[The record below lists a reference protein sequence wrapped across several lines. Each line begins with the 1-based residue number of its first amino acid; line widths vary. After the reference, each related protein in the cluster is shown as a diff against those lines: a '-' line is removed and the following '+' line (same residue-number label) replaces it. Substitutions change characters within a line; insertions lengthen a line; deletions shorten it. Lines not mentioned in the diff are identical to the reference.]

1 MDIAILGYGTVGS
14 GTVTVLN
21 RNREIITEDSG
32 EVIRVK
38 TILDLRDFPG
48 DPYEE
53 RITHNFE
60 EILNDPTIEVVAET
74 MGGLH
79 PTYEFVSQL
88 LEAGKSVVT
97 SNKDLVAAFG
107 EQLLEIAAR
116 NHVDFFYE
124 ASVGGGIPI
133 IRTINQC
140 MIQEQ
145 LQEIMAILNG
155 TTNYILTEMEQE
167 GTSFEETLED
177 AQKLGYAEL
186 NPSSDVEGMDAAR
199 KLAILS
205 THAYSVD
212 VDWETIERRGIT
224 EITKEDIAVAKAIDH
239 HIKLIGRSRMI
250 GTLLYA
256 SVEPM
261 LLAEDHKLARVE
273 GVYNKI
279 MFKGNMV
286 DDISIEG
293 RGAGSLPTGSAV
305 AADVIMAAINKKE
318 HVTSTTY
325 HEYKKIKPESFSS
338 LGQCYMLR
346 TNQPVAMPQDGIVS
360 SIQMDDIYAYFTKQI
375 KSQELRDLMQQLE
388 NRGIQVLN
396 CLAMEKEENGV
407 NR

>member
-14 GTVTVLN
+14 GTVTVLD
-21 RNREIITEDSG
+21 RNREIITEESG
-32 EVIRVK
+32 EMIRVK
-38 TILDLRDFPG
+38 AILDLRDFPG

-60 EILNDPTIEVVAET
+60 DILKDPAIEVVAET

-97 SNKDLVAAFG
+97 SNKDLVAAYG
-107 EQLLEIAAR
+107 AKLLEIAVR

-133 IRTINQC
+133 IRTINQG

-145 LQEIMAILNG
+145 LEEIMAILNG
-155 TTNYILTEMEQE
+155 TTNYILTKMEKE
-167 GTSFEETLED
+167 GTSFKETLEE

-186 NPSSDVEGMDAAR
+186 NPASDVEGMDAAR

-205 THAYSVD
+205 TRAYSVD

-224 EITKEDIAVAKAIDH
+224 EITKEDIAVAKAIDR
-239 HIKLIGRSRMI
+239 HIKLIGRSRMV
-250 GTLLYA
+250 GETLYA
-256 SVEPM
+256 GVEPM
-261 LLAEDHKLARVE
+261 LLSEDHKLVRVE

-279 MFKGNMV
+279 LFKGNMV

-305 AADVIMAAINKKE
+305 AADIIMAVINKKS

-325 HEYKKIKPESFSS
+325 REYKKITPESFSS
-338 LGQCYMLR
+338 LGQSYMLR
-346 TNQPVAMPQDGIVS
+346 TNQSVSMPQDGIS
-360 SIQMDDIYAYFTKQI
+360 ASIQVEDIYAYFTKQI
-375 KSQELRDLMQQLE
+375 KAQELRDLVQQLE
-388 NRGIQVLN
+388 NKGIQVLN
-396 CLAMEKEENGV
+396 CLAMDKEESGV